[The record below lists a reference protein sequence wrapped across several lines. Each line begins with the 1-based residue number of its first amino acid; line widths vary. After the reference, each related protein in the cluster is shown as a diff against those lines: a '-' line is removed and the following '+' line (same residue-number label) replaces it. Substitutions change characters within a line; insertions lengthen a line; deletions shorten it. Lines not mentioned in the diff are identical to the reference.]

1 MSEFNKEWRLHF
13 ESEGQYRALR
23 SALVYE
29 GYTHESE
36 HGAFIFAS
44 QSSDRRL
51 EVVDVAILKP
61 DDFAT
66 QTAYYLDLDDAV
78 LQEMIIRAH
87 KTNTALIEA
96 HSHPFTEGPRV
107 CFSPFD
113 CNGLADLGPQM
124 LWRLPDRPYVA
135 LVFGRDAFDSLYWEG
150 RERKPRGSVD
160 LVVAGQLLRAS
171 RESQRFWREDHG

>member
-1 MSEFNKEWRLHF
+1 MSESTKERRLCF
-13 ESEGQYRALR
+13 ESEGQYQAFR

-36 HGAFIFAS
+36 HGAFLFAS
-44 QSSDRRL
+44 TVGDRDL
-51 EVVDVAILKP
+51 DVVDVAILKP
-61 DDFAT
+61 GDFAT
-66 QTAYYLDLDDAV
+66 QTAYYLDLHDAV
-78 LQEMIIRAH
+78 LQEMIVRAH
-87 KTNTALIEA
+87 RTNTALVEA
-96 HSHPFTEGPRV
+96 HSHPLAEGPRV

-113 CNGLADLGPQM
+113 CRGLADVGPQM
-124 LWRLPDRPYVA
+124 LWRLPGRPYVA

-171 RESQRFWREDHG
+171 RESEHFWGQSHG

>member
-1 MSEFNKEWRLHF
+1 MSESTKERRLCF
-13 ESEGQYRALR
+13 ESEEQYLNLH
-23 SALVYE
+23 SALVRE

-36 HGAFIFAS
+36 HGAFLFAS

-51 EVVDVAILKP
+51 EVVDVVILKP
-61 DDFAT
+61 DDFTT

-96 HSHPFTEGPRV
+96 HSHPFTKGPRV
-107 CFSPFD
+107 CFSPSD
-113 CNGLADLGPQM
+113 CNGLADIGPQM

-150 RERKPRGSVD
+150 RERKPQGSVD
-160 LVVAGQLLRAS
+160 LVVAGRLLRAS
-171 RESQRFWREDHG
+171 RESQRFWMEDHG